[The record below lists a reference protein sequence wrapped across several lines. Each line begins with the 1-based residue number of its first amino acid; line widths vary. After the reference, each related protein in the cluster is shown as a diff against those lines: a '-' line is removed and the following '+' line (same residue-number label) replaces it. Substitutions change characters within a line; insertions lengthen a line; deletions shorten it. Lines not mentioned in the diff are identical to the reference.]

1 MPWNSLEWTYLVEM
15 VLGVCCRGI
24 RGGEKEYGDTEN
36 SPVDSGLSASF
47 CEWPSTAE
55 KCRDWFKWWFR
66 GSKPL
71 TLCAKCHYICIFSP
85 HLQFLS
91 DSQRQTRLSWSQAA
105 TSQPEDPT
113 VVAPCPRFSQALRHM
128 KLNYL
133 EPNRNM
139 RLSFL
144 TDSSASE
151 PPKCHSFL
159 ISREANCSNL

>member
-1 MPWNSLEWTYLVEM
+1 MSRFV
-15 VLGVCCRGI
+15 
-24 RGGEKEYGDTEN
+24 
-36 SPVDSGLSASF
+36 SGLLLQKI
-47 CEWPSTAE
+47 ET
-55 KCRDWFKWWFR
+55 WFKWWFR

-71 TLCAKCHYICIFSP
+71 TLCAKCRYICIFCP
-85 HLQFLS
+85 RLQFLS

-113 VVAPCPRFSQALRHM
+113 VVAPCPRFSPALRHM

-133 EPNRNM
+133 EPSRNM

-159 ISREANCSNL
+159 ISREANCPKIYNVSQQLSPRITKYYPSTLWRRHFRHPVI